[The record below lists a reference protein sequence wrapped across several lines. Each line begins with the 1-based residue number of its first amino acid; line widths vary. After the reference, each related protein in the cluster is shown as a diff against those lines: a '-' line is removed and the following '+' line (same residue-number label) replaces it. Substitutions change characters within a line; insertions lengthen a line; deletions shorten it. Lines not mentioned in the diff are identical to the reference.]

1 MPEDMLDIAQSSH
14 ELKITEAV
22 RRVMTVMSG
31 WALLMSICGFL
42 LSVAG
47 LVTSVLLFM
56 ETMNRSYFREDDFF
70 AILLLFVATVA
81 VFLISKFLL
90 DFRVNLKRSLRQES
104 DVLLEKAF
112 KGLRNTLIVV
122 TIVWVLGTGFML
134 FLVGLVIYFWAMW
147 GY

>member
-14 ELKITEAV
+14 ELKTTEAV
-22 RRVMTVMSG
+22 RRIITIMSG
-31 WALLMSICGFL
+31 WSLLAAICGFL
-42 LSVAG
+42 LAIAG
-47 LVTSVLLFM
+47 LVTSVLLFI

-70 AILLLFVATVA
+70 AILLLFAATVA

-90 DFRVNLKRSLRQES
+90 DFRMNLKRSLRQES

-112 KGLRNTLIVV
+112 KGLRNALMVT

>member
-22 RRVMTVMSG
+22 RRIMTIISG
-31 WALLMSICGFL
+31 WSLLAAICGFL
-42 LSVAG
+42 LAIAG

-56 ETMNRSYFREDDFF
+56 ETMNRSHFREDDFF
-70 AILLLFVATVA
+70 AILLLFAATVA

-90 DFRVNLKRSLRQES
+90 DFRMNLKRSLRQES

-112 KGLRNTLIVV
+112 KGLRNALMVT

>member
-22 RRVMTVMSG
+22 RRIMTIMSG
-31 WALLMSICGFL
+31 WSLLAAICGFL
-42 LSVAG
+42 LAIAG

-70 AILLLFVATVA
+70 AILLLFAATVA

-90 DFRVNLKRSLRQES
+90 DFRMNLKRSLRQES

-112 KGLRNTLIVV
+112 KGLRNALMVT